1 MTEIPFDLSEPL
13 IICTCKV
20 AYKKTAIVNF
30 AIDTGASRTLLNEDV
45 IQEIGINLSSVSE
58 TDSFSD
64 ATTDHIVPVIKLKSI
79 SLGDSSVKN
88 METLVYNL
96 PEEFHIDG
104 ILGLNFLR
112 HFKVCLNFEKGVL
125 TLEKI

>member
-20 AYKKTAIVNF
+20 AYKKAAIVNL
-30 AIDTGASRTLLNEDV
+30 AIDTGASRTLLNKDV
-45 IQEIGINLSSVSE
+45 IQEIGINLSSTSE

-64 ATTDHIVPVIKLKSI
+64 ATTDHIVPVVMLKSI
-79 SLGDSSVKN
+79 TLGDATVEN

-112 HFKVCLNFEKGVL
+112 HFKVILDFKNGIL
-125 TLEKI
+125 TLEGA